1 VPLACLDGRVLDAAD
16 ARLPVTDDGLLRGD
30 GVFEVVRLYAGRPF
44 ALDDHLA
51 RLDGSARGLRLPVDL
66 GALRSDVGALL
77 DAAPGHDGVVRL
89 LVTRGGHRLAVLE
102 DLRPGPPAAALASV
116 TYAPTRLLD
125 GVKSLSYAAN
135 MLAGRLAAERGA
147 DEALLV
153 TPHGRVLEGPT
164 RAFFYVLDGRLCTPP
179 LDDHILDSITRRRLI
194 ALVEVTERP
203 TPLTDLARASEAFL
217 ASTTRE
223 VLPVRRVDDVELEA
237 PGPRTREAAAA
248 FRAHV
253 EAELGVAVSPSA

>member
-51 RLDGSARGLRLPVDL
+51 RMGASAAGLRLEL
-66 GALRSDVGALL
+66 DVGAVRADVAMLL
-77 DAAPGHDGVVRL
+77 GAAGAHEGVVRL
-89 LVTRGGHRLAVLE
+89 VATRGGHRIALLEELA
-102 DLRPGPPAAALASV
+102 PGPPAVALASV

-125 GVKSLSYAAN
+125 GIKSLSYAAN
-135 MLAGRLAAERGA
+135 MLAGRIAHEQGA

-164 RAFFYVLDGRLCTPP
+164 RSLFYGLDGALCTPP
-179 LDDHILDSITRRRLI
+179 LDDRILDSITRRRLLR
-194 ALVEVTERP
+194 LVEVVERP
-203 TPLTDLARASEAFL
+203 TPLADLRRASEAFL

-223 VLPVRRVDDVELEA
+223 VLPVSALDGRRLDA
-237 PGPRTREAAAA
+237 PGPRTREAAEA

-253 EAELGVAVSPSA
+253 DAELGVARAS